1 MKSQL
6 SQEFK
11 MRTISNI
18 LVIAAGVGIITLVW
32 RFSAIAK
39 VLNTITGIL
48 FPFLLGIA
56 FAFIL
61 TPIVT
66 RTERLLQHRIFNKS
80 RPKLA
85 RAVGIFV
92 AYAILILAVGSFVYL
107 LVPQLIQSLRSVTS
121 YISMY
126 WNLHAGEI
134 NALISEIASFAGQDS
149 YDLASTIQKLIS
161 EAVSQMLSY
170 SNILISNVVSI
181 SMTIS
186 SFLMQIFIAL
196 CAGIYLL
203 IEKERF
209 AAQSKKILCAFM
221 PTNIVML
228 LVKWTRRCHSIFA
241 GFINGKILDSVI
253 IGILCYLTM
262 LFLKIEYAL
271 LISVVVGIT
280 NILPFF
286 GPFIGAVPS
295 ILILLLI
302 DPFQALKFAV
312 LILVLQQIDGNIIGP
327 RVLGDSLGLSPF
339 WIMLSII
346 VGSGL
351 FGFAGI
357 LLGVPVFALIYAI
370 VQAVVEYRL
379 TLRGLPTE
387 TKEYR
392 KDDILRNPPAK
403 TNAKE
408 N

>member
-1 MKSQL
+1 MKNPL

-18 LVIAAGVGIITLVW
+18 IVVAASVGIITLVW
-32 RFSAIAK
+32 RFEHIAA
-39 VLNTITGIL
+39 VLGVMIDIL
-48 FPFLLGIA
+48 FPFLLGCV

-66 RTERLLQHRIFNKS
+66 KTERFLQQRVFRKS

-85 RAVGIFV
+85 RGAGIIV
-92 AYAILILAVGSFVYL
+92 AYAVLIAAVGSFIYL

-121 YISMY
+121 YVSSY
-126 WNLHAGEI
+126 WNLHASEI
-134 NALISEIASFAGQDS
+134 NGLISEVASFAGQDS
-149 YDLASTIQKLIS
+149 TDLAATIQKLIS
-161 EAVSQMLSY
+161 ESVSGLLSY

-181 SMTIS
+181 SVS
-186 SFLMQIFIAL
+186 VSNFLVQIFVAL

-203 IEKERF
+203 IEKEHF
-209 AAQSKKILCAFM
+209 AAQAKKILCAFM
-221 PTNIVML
+221 PTETALL
-228 LVKWTRRCHSIFA
+228 LVRWTRRSHGIFA
-241 GFINGKILDSVI
+241 GFINGKLVDSLI
-253 IGILCYLTM
+253 IGVLCYFAM
-262 LFLKIEYAL
+262 WVLKLDYAL

-286 GPFIGAVPS
+286 GPFIGAIPS
-295 ILILLLI
+295 VVILLLI
-302 DPFQALKFAV
+302 DPFQALKFGIM
-312 LILVLQQIDGNIIGP
+312 ILALQQIDGNIIGP

-370 VQAVVEYRL
+370 IQAVVEHRL
-379 TLRGLPTE
+379 QKRGLSTD
-387 TKEYR
+387 TKDYR
-392 KDDILRNPPAK
+392 RDDILLTPSK
-403 TNAKE
+403 TEAKE

>member
-1 MKSQL
+1 MKSPL

-11 MRTISNI
+11 MRTLSNI
-18 LVIAAGVGIITLVW
+18 LVIAAGVGIVTLVW
-32 RFSAIAK
+32 RFE
-39 VLNTITGIL
+39 TITGTLSGIVNVL
-48 FPFLLGIA
+48 FPFLLGCA

-66 RTERLLQHRIFNKS
+66 RTERLLQHHIFRKS
-80 RPKLA
+80 HPKLA
-85 RAVGIFV
+85 RGIGIIV
-92 AYAILILAVGSFVYL
+92 AYAVMILSIGAFIYL
-107 LVPQLIQSLRSVTS
+107 LVPQLIQSLRSVTT
-121 YISMY
+121 YIAMY
-126 WNLHAGEI
+126 WNQHASEI
-134 NALISEIASFAGQDS
+134 NALISDLASFAGQDG
-149 YDLASTIQKLIS
+149 YDLAATIQKLIS
-161 EAVSQMLSY
+161 ESVSQLLSY
-170 SNILISNVVSI
+170 SNILISNAISI
-181 SMTIS
+181 SVS
-186 SFLMQIFIAL
+186 VSNFLVQIFVAL

-203 IEKERF
+203 IEKEHF

-228 LVKWTRRCHSIFA
+228 LVKWMRRCHHIFA
-241 GFINGKILDSVI
+241 GFINGKIVDSII
-253 IGILCYLTM
+253 IGILCYLAM
-262 LFLKIEYAL
+262 LFLKLEYPL
-271 LISVVVGIT
+271 LISVVIGIT

-286 GPFIGAVPS
+286 GPFIGAIPS
-295 ILILLLI
+295 VLILLLI
-302 DPFQALKFAV
+302 NPFQALKFSI

-370 VQAVVEYRL
+370 VQAMVEYRL

-387 TKEYR
+387 TQVYR
-392 KDDILRNPPAK
+392 KDDVLKNPPK
-403 TNAKE
+403 TEAKE